1 MAKTKSEVLE
11 CKTTIIKSLDHTSVF
26 EFTNEY
32 GFNGKKALVITLAS
46 ESDNTPSS
54 YDRTKYFTFIN
65 MTRIGYSKITV
76 YNLFPRVNEKLEPS
90 SYSDEEI
97 AESLKYLRKLLAQNY
112 DAIVV
117 AFGTKMSKNKR
128 VRECKK
134 LLFEILLP
142 YHKEGKVM
150 RIIDNMELYK
160 QDDDQCLHP
169 LFAGNYMGGK
179 WKLIPYDIENV
190 LNVIE
195 NQLNSTNNVDEAE
208 KERYGSEGE

>member
-1 MAKTKSEVLE
+1 
-11 CKTTIIKSLDHTSVF
+11 
-26 EFTNEY
+26 
-32 GFNGKKALVITLAS
+32 
-46 ESDNTPSS
+46 
-54 YDRTKYFTFIN
+54 
-65 MTRIGYSKITV
+65 
-76 YNLFPRVNEKLEPS
+76 
-90 SYSDEEI
+90 
-97 AESLKYLRKLLAQNY
+97 
-112 DAIVV
+112 
-117 AFGTKMSKNKR
+117 
-128 VRECKK
+128 
-134 LLFEILLP
+134 
-142 YHKEGKVM
+142 M